1 MTGAGAPP
9 VRRRHEVI
17 VAGGGPAGA
26 SAAITLARA
35 GRSVLLAD
43 AGSGPPAIGEALPAA
58 AGRLLADLGVAE
70 HVPGPGHL
78 PCHATVSAWGSAHP
92 ATVSSIVDPY
102 GSGRHLDRA
111 LFDARLREGA
121 RAAGA
126 EVAEHTRVGVPTR
139 RPDGRWAVPLRRG
152 DRHEVA
158 VCDRLVD
165 ATGRRASIATGV
177 GGAHRRTRDALIA
190 LHLTL
195 PDVPAS
201 YTDAS
206 TLVESAP
213 DGWWYTALVPGDRLL
228 LAYFTDADA
237 PTLGPGRDVAFRAH
251 LAETTHTA
259 ARVAAVPF
267 PRDPAPRRAP
277 AHSAHLDRVF
287 GDGWIAVGD
296 AAAAFDPLSSQGI
309 LTALYTGL
317 TAAEALDASLSG
329 HPNALAVYRDRITS
343 VLSAYHRNHHDAYT
357 AERRWPD
364 HPFWRRRHARTTPP
378 AVVD

>member
-9 VRRRHEVI
+9 GRRRHDVI

-58 AGRLLADLGVAE
+58 AGRLLADLGVAK

-78 PCHATVSAWGSAHP
+78 PCHATRSAWGSAHP
-92 ATVSSIVDPY
+92 VTVSGIADPY

-121 RAAGA
+121 RTAGA
-126 EVAEHTRVGVPTR
+126 EVAEHTRVGAPTR
-139 RPDGRWAVPLRRG
+139 RPDGTWSVPLHRG

-158 VCDRLVD
+158 LCDRLVD
-165 ATGRRASIATGV
+165 ATGRRATIATGI
-177 GGAHRRTRDALIA
+177 GGARRRTRDALVA
-190 LHLTL
+190 LHVTL
-195 PDVPAS
+195 PNVPAS
-201 YTDAS
+201 YTDTS
-206 TLVESAP
+206 TLVEAAP
-213 DGWWYTALVPGDRLL
+213 DGWWYTALVPGSRLL

-237 PTLGPGRDVAFRAH
+237 PTHGAGRDVAFRAH

-267 PRDPAPRRAP
+267 PRDLAPRRAP
-277 AHSAHLDRVF
+277 AHSAHLDRVV

-296 AAAAFDPLSSQGI
+296 AAVAFDPLSSQGI

-317 TAAEALDASLSG
+317 TAAEALHASLAG
-329 HPNALAVYRDRITS
+329 DPNALDVYRDRITA
-343 VLSAYHRNHHDAYT
+343 LLDAYHRNHSDAY
-357 AERRWPD
+357 AVEQRWAD
-364 HPFWRRRHARTTPP
+364 RPFWRRRQSAGRV
-378 AVVD
+378 AGRC

>member
-9 VRRRHEVI
+9 DRGRHEVI

-58 AGRLLADLGVAE
+58 AGRLLVDLGVAE

-78 PCHATVSAWGSAHP
+78 PCHATLSAWGSARP
-92 ATVSSIVDPY
+92 ATVSGIADPY

-126 EVAEHTRVGVPTR
+126 EVAEHTRVGVPSR
-139 RPDGRWAVPLRRG
+139 RPDGRWSVPLHRG

-165 ATGRRASIATGV
+165 ATGRRAAIATGI
-177 GGAHRRTRDALIA
+177 GGARRRTRDALVA
-190 LHLTL
+190 LHVTL
-195 PDVPAS
+195 PDVPVR

-213 DGWWYTALVPGDRLL
+213 DGWWYTALVPGNRILIV
-228 LAYFTDADA
+228 YFTDADS
-237 PTLGPGRDVAFRAH
+237 PTHGPGRDVAFRAH

-259 ARVAAVPF
+259 ARVAAIPF
-267 PRDPAPRRAP
+267 PHDPAPRRAP
-277 AHSAHLDRVF
+277 AHSAHLDRVV
-287 GDGWIAVGD
+287 GDGWIVVGD
-296 AAAAFDPLSSQGI
+296 AAVAFDPLSSQGI

-317 TAAEALDASLSG
+317 TAGEAIDASLAGHPGALDAY
-329 HPNALAVYRDRITS
+329 HDRITT
-343 VLSAYHRNHHDAYT
+343 VLDAYHRNHHDAYA
-357 AERRWPD
+357 AEQRWPD
-364 HPFWRRRHARTTPP
+364 RPFWRRRHQRAPLS
-378 AVVD
+378 AIVD